1 MSKSKFEEFHVPF
14 IKNLVFVG
22 LVTIVSMVSV
32 HYYLTK
38 SLSLPKKASTYTSE
52 QSQMIPK

>member
-14 IKNLVFVG
+14 IKNLIFVG

-38 SLSLPKKASTYTSE
+38 SLSLPQQSSTYTSE
-52 QSQMIPK
+52 QSQSMSK

>member
-38 SLSLPKKASTYTSE
+38 SLSLPQKSSTYTSE